1 MKNMKELI
9 SQIQQPMKVVKSV
22 ISKVPAKTKLT
33 WGIRGFGLYK
43 LPLLAFIWPEVL
55 KITETESVLKVPL
68 TYRSKNHLGVMYFG
82 ALSMGAEAVVA
93 LHVLDVMQR
102 RGQWL
107 DFLFKDFKANFLKR
121 AEGDVLF
128 CCEDGEAIRKLIE
141 EAFESG
147 ERKSATFK
155 SFATTPKQTG
165 DSHVADFEIT
175 LSVKVRKGKQGP

>member
-1 MKNMKELI
+1 MKDVKAIM
-9 SQIQQPMKVVKSV
+9 SQMRQPMKVVKSA
-22 ISKVPAKTKLT
+22 IAKVPSKTKLT

-43 LPLLAFIWPEVL
+43 LPLLAFVWPEVT
-55 KITETESVLKVPL
+55 KITESESALKIPL
-68 TYRSKNHLGVMYFG
+68 TYRTKNHLGVMYFG

-93 LHVLDVMQR
+93 LHVLDVMEK

-128 CCEDGEAIRKLIE
+128 RCEDGEAIRKMIE

-155 SFATTPKQTG
+155 SYATTPAKTG
-165 DSHVADFEIT
+165 EEHVADFEIT
-175 LSVKVRKGKQGP
+175 LSVKIRKGK